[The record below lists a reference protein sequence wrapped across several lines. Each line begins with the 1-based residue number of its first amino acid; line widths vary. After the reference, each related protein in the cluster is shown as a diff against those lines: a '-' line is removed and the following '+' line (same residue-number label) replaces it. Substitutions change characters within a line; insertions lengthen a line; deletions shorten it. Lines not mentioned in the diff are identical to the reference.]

1 MCRGWGS
8 TYNPKYLDRNRPW
21 KSADLIPPA
30 RPLLQ
35 GLFLYF
41 STLGLTEDKVDDH
54 RCESIASGYKCSLKQ
69 PAHFWKID
77 QFVFNGMKGKKLLSW
92 KTSGV
97 SRTFEKGCCPARGWQ
112 SPPWAQDTGVT
123 RRVGGPTGLSP
134 PLLLY
139 SQCFERGLARS
150 RSNRCG
156 RNDPAV
162 LTEPQTERH
171 HVPFA
176 ARVQHT

>member
-1 MCRGWGS
+1 MRVCRGWGS

-21 KSADLIPPA
+21 KSADLIPPS

-54 RCESIASGYKCSLKQ
+54 HCESIASGYKCSLKQ

-97 SRTFEKGCCPARGWQ
+97 SRTSEKGCCPARRMAVPTMGTGHWGHETGGWPNRAL
-112 SPPWAQDTGVT
+112 SSTAPLFPVLRA
-123 RRVGGPTGLSP
+123 GPGT
-134 PLLLY
+134 
-139 SQCFERGLARS
+139 Q
-150 RSNRCG
+150 
-156 RNDPAV
+156 
-162 LTEPQTERH
+162 
-171 HVPFA
+171 
-176 ARVQHT
+176 